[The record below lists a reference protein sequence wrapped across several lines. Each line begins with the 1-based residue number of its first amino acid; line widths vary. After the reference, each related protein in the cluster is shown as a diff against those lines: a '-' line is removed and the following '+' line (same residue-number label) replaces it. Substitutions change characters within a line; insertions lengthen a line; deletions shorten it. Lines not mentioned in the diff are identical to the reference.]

1 MLNLIEI
8 EENKNKL
15 KPKTKIEP
23 IVCGNTNYK
32 IKATFD
38 EDWSK
43 ATKILAIFQ
52 VLDRTI
58 IHEFSGDTVNIP
70 AMPNASCFMLTLTC
84 TPQKGETY
92 TSNSLKFPLE
102 KSELGAKLNLG
113 DPFESYY
120 ASFRNAVDEVQ
131 NGQITVKKAETAI
144 YATTAGSCAMSEKSN
159 YSKDAE
165 TATFATTAGSATT
178 AETATSASTANYAT
192 TAESC
197 ATAEN
202 ATHAITADSATI
214 ADSATHA
221 TTADSATTAATAETA
236 TSASTANYAT
246 IAESCETAE
255 NATHAITA
263 DSATIADSAIH
274 ATTADSATTA
284 ATAETATSASTAN
297 YATTAGTS
305 ETQVSK
311 TGNEDI
317 AGVKN
322 FLEAV
327 KKCNY
332 ELVSCNEI
340 SNPNILINGDLKFNQ
355 RLMTSY
361 YGPNVYGPDRWKVVD
376 ELAGICATNDSSWEI
391 SLEDIETAGERIV
404 LSQKIE
410 NYKPL
415 LGKTVTCTLNYKNL
429 TEDVQNSVKLCIYD
443 GVNSTETTIFSTK
456 TVAVVTANI
465 SETATQVE
473 VRVKT
478 TDAGLNMSL
487 KMYNCKLEFGPYS
500 THYLPK
506 PYSEE
511 LADCQRFYQPV
522 QVLGATNAPATE
534 TTILVNANLVNS
546 LRTKPTATIL
556 FGSRMPSLTGNGET
570 IACNGVTVKS
580 MNQSSVVLQF
590 NAKANLT
597 LKQLYS
603 LSECNVA
610 LDSELY

>member
-38 EDWSK
+38 DNWSK
-43 ATKILAIFQ
+43 ATKILAVFQ

-70 AMPNASCFMLTLTC
+70 AMPNAPCFMLTLTC

-92 TSNSLKFPLE
+92 TSNSLRFPLE
-102 KSELGAKLNLG
+102 QSELGAKLSLG

-131 NGQITVKKAETAI
+131 KGQITVKKAETAI
-144 YATTAGSCAMSEKSN
+144 YASTAGSCTISEKSN
-159 YSKDAE
+159 HSKDAE
-165 TATFATTAGSATT
+165 TATYATTAGSATS
-178 AETATSASTANYAT
+178 AE
-192 TAESC
+192 
-197 ATAEN
+197 
-202 ATHAITADSATI
+202 
-214 ADSATHA
+214 SATHA
-221 TTADSATTAATAETA
+221 TTADSATTAETA
-236 TSASTANYAT
+236 TSAETANYAT
-246 IAESCETAE
+246 TAGTCETAG
-255 NATHAITA
+255 
-263 DSATIADSAIH
+263 SATSAESATH

-284 ATAETATSASTAN
+284 ETATSAETAN

-317 AGVKN
+317 SGVKN
-322 FLEAV
+322 FSEAV

-376 ELAGICATNDSSWEI
+376 ELAGISGTNDSSWEI
-391 SLEDIETAGERIV
+391 SLEDVETAGERIV

-443 GVNSTETTIFSTK
+443 GVNSTETTIFKTK

-487 KMYNCKLEFGPYS
+487 KMYNCKLEIGPFS
-500 THYLPK
+500 THFLPK
-506 PYSEE
+506 PYGEE

-570 IACNGVTVKS
+570 IACNGVMVKS
-580 MNQSSVVLQF
+580 INQSSVVLQF

>member
-38 EDWSK
+38 ENWSK

-52 VLDRTI
+52 VLNRTI

-70 AMPNASCFMLTLTC
+70 AMPNAPCFMLTLTC

-92 TSNSLKFPLE
+92 TSNSLRFPLE
-102 KSELGAKLNLG
+102 QSELGAKLNLG

-144 YATTAGSCAMSEKSN
+144 YATTAGSCTTAEKSN
-159 YSKDAE
+159 HSKDAE
-165 TATFATTAGSATT
+165 TATYATTAGSATS
-178 AETATSASTANYAT
+178 AE
-192 TAESC
+192 
-197 ATAEN
+197 
-202 ATHAITADSATI
+202 
-214 ADSATHA
+214 SATHA
-221 TTADSATTAATAETA
+221 TTADSAT
-236 TSASTANYAT
+236 S
-246 IAESCETAE
+246 AES
-255 NATHAITA
+255 AT
-263 DSATIADSAIH
+263 H
-274 ATTADSATTA
+274 ATTADSATSATTA
-284 ATAETATSASTAN
+284 GTATTAETANYATTAGSCETATSAESATHATTAGSATTATTAETATSASTAN

-322 FLEAV
+322 FSEAV

-332 ELVSCNEI
+332 DLVSCNEI

-376 ELAGICATNDSSWEI
+376 ELAGFSATNDSSWEM
-391 SLEDIETAGERIV
+391 SLEDVETAGERIV
-404 LSQKIE
+404 ISQKIE
-410 NYKPL
+410 NYKSL
-415 LGKTVTCTLNYKNL
+415 LGKTVTCTLKYKEL

-443 GVNSTETTIFSTK
+443 GVNSTESTIFSTK
-456 TVAVVTANI
+456 TSAVVTANI
-465 SETATQVE
+465 STTAKQVE

-478 TDAGLNMSL
+478 TNTGLNMSL
-487 KMYNCKLEFGPYS
+487 KMYNCKLEFGPFS

-546 LRTKPTATIL
+546 LRTKPTANIL

-580 MNQSSVVLQF
+580 MDQSSVILQF

-603 LSECNVA
+603 LSECNIA